1 MKTTIIVGA
10 LFALAGCGSAPPVP
24 DWKMNAQSSLQ
35 RATDAYLEGKDAIE
49 KNEFARARSEI
60 GATGK
65 VDLVIRAELIRC
77 ALRTAALTFEPCA
90 GFEALRTDATAADIA
105 YAAYLAGQARPG
117 DAALLPE
124 PQRAVLAAGSDQ
136 AAAAAAQAIGDPLS
150 RLVAAGALFKANRAT
165 PELLAMAVETASNQG
180 WRRSLLAWL
189 NVQALRAEQAGAADE
204 AARVRRR
211 MALVSRPKGD

>member
-10 LFALAGCGSAPPVP
+10 LLALAGCGSAPPVP

-90 GFEALRTDATAADIA
+90 GFEALRTDATPADIA

-211 MALVSRPKGD
+211 MALVEGK